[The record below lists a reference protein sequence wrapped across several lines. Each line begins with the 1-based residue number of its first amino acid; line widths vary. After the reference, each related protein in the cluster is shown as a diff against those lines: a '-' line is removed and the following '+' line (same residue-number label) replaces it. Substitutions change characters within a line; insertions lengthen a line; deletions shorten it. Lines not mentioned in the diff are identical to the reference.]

1 MKDSPC
7 FQLPGTKQWIQRVAH
22 TRRIKAQTG
31 ETNLPT
37 SSSPFVITRSK
48 WILRRADNTL
58 ETNWA
63 GITLPASILLSSFP
77 KARRWYSWQYIA
89 KTSCTQPG
97 SLPPAPEGF
106 LSTFPVE
113 ETPQDS
119 LKKPQNQTELQNNP
133 MSRFQDGF
141 RTLACKY
148 ISSTAL
154 LHYLR
159 VGHRSQ

>member
-97 SLPPAPEGF
+97 SLPPVPEGF

-119 LKKPQNQTELQNNP
+119 LKKKKNHKIRQSFKITQWAA
-133 MSRFQDGF
+133 F
-141 RTLACKY
+141 RMVSERWLAN
-148 ISSTAL
+148 TFL
-154 LHYLR
+154 PLHYLR